1 MWIIVLAIIALL
13 LIIVLAVSYH
23 DTHNFVVREYE
34 VETDKL
40 RQDYTYVF
48 LSDLHGYVYG
58 DDNKG
63 LIKAIDDV
71 KPDAILCAGDMIT
84 ATKTKG
90 RVQIDAGLKLLE
102 NLAERYPVYT
112 ANGNHEE
119 KIKLYTYIYGNLYDR
134 YKSRLTRSGVK
145 YLENT
150 SVTIQDAGIR
160 VSGLNLSLDYFKK
173 VIQKK
178 MEDDLMDNMLGKIGS
193 KEQENFQILIAH
205 NPIYF
210 KNYAR
215 WGADLVVSGHVHGG
229 IVRLPLIGGVISPAI
244 ALFPRYDGGKY
255 EQNGSSMVLS
265 RGLGTHTIHVRVF
278 NPGEVCVI
286 RVRGKKNVT

>member
-1 MWIIVLAIIALL
+1 MWIIILAIIALL

-34 VETDKL
+34 VTSDKL
-40 RQDYTYVF
+40 SQDYTYVF

-58 DDNKG
+58 DDNQG
-63 LIKAIDDV
+63 LIRAIDDIH
-71 KPDAILCAGDMIT
+71 PDAILCAGDMVT
-84 ATKTKG
+84 SSKG
-90 RVQIDAGLKLLE
+90 KGKAQVDAGLKLLE
-102 NLAERYPVYT
+102 MLAAKYPLYT

-119 KIKLYTYIYGNLYDR
+119 KLRVYRPFYGNMYDR
-134 YKSRLTRSGVK
+134 YKSRLVRAGVK
-145 YLENT
+145 YLENS
-150 SVTIQDAGIR
+150 SVMIPDTNIR
-160 VSGLNLSLDYFKK
+160 VTGLNLDLDYFKK
-173 VIQKK
+173 IIQKK
-178 MEDDLMDNMLGKIGS
+178 MEDDLLEDLLGKIS
-193 KEQENFQILIAH
+193 AKEKENFQILIAH

-210 KNYAR
+210 KNYAD

-229 IVRLPLIGGVISPAI
+229 IVRLPLLGGVISPAI

-255 EQNGSSMVLS
+255 EQNGSTMVLS

-286 RVRGKKNVT
+286 KVRGKKNVT